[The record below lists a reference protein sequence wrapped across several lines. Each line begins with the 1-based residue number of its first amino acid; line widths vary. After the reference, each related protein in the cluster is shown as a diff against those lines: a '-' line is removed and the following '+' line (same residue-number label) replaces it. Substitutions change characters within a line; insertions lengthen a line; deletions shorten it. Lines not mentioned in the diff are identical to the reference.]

1 MMMRWSMMPV
11 QNGDELKIGM
21 FADDAPERQ
30 HQVIVITKRPHRGQR
45 KLPRRRLWNALRRRV
60 RRFDDKVLSHPGLG

>member
-1 MMMRWSMMPV
+1 MMPV

-30 HQVIVITKRPHRGQR
+30 HQVIVITKRPYSG
-45 KLPRRRLWNALRRRV
+45 
-60 RRFDDKVLSHPGLG
+60 